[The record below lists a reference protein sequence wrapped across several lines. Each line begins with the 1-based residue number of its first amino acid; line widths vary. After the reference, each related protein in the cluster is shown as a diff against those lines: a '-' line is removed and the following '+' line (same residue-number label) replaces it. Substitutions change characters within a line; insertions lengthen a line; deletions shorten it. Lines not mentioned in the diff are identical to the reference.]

1 MKGFRNIVLLL
12 GFVLTFILFCGKP
25 KVQPSLSIRD
35 KTAIELDGLETAG
48 DKFKKRIITVSATH
62 PYAVRW
68 SVSTNIPNCVE
79 YHKGTSLYI
88 RSLSEPGNEK
98 LCDVTV
104 TVTMRGLSD
113 SVKFSVNK
121 PRVRGLKLSRATLD
135 LETTGSFRSQNIVA
149 IITPKEAANKNIDW
163 ITLESTNCALIEGK
177 SKHSGK
183 GKEAPAGLN
192 TTGRLFTLSSVKHA
206 CTETVVARTQD
217 GGLRAA
223 IDVTVAKKYEYSK
236 DFVSATL
243 GDDITNKDIV
253 VPLRHDYSFGRI
265 QQKFLVGKTEITY
278 KLWKQVYDWATDL
291 TRPQA
296 VRYTFLNPGQK
307 GGLDNSSSG
316 KANNAGSDK
325 QPVSNIT
332 WCDAMVW
339 SNAYTEW
346 NNAKGSNLTIAYK
359 DSAGQP
365 IRSSKPNA
373 PLNNTSS
380 LSFQNDPA
388 VRNCYTASPDTTATG
403 FRLPTAIE
411 WEYSA
416 RLTDNIANTVPANP
430 AFDFKAIEFTNANT
444 NVTKLYYF
452 TKATLASGATEES
465 GKNPGTRAVAWF
477 DDNSCKKDTAT
488 NTDGGCTKD
497 RKTHI
502 VGTRAANTLGL
513 FDMSG
518 NVYEWVWIGGS
529 KPKYYGGSS
538 FEYFGGIKVSSNIH
552 FNNFMQVYS
561 KEKVLH
567 KKNDIGFRVVKNE

>member
-12 GFVLTFILFCGKP
+12 GSVLTFVLFCGKP

-35 KTAIELDGLETAG
+35 KTSIELDGLETAG
-48 DKFKKRIITVSATH
+48 DKFKERTITVSATD
-62 PYAVRW
+62 PSNLRW
-68 SVSTNIPNCVE
+68 SVSESIPSCVE
-79 YHKGTSLYI
+79 YRKGTSLYI
-88 RSLSEPGNEK
+88 KSLSKPDNEK

-104 TVTMRGLSD
+104 TVTMGNLSD
-113 SVKFSVNK
+113 SVKFSVSK
-121 PRVRGLKLSRATLD
+121 PRVRGLKLSRANLD
-135 LETTGSFRSQNIVA
+135 LETTDSFRSQNIVA
-149 IITPKEAANKNIDW
+149 IITPKEAANKEIDW
-163 ITLESTNCALIEGK
+163 SVLNAPGDCVLIEGK
-177 SKHSGK
+177 AKHTGE
-183 GKEAPAGLN
+183 GREASAGLN
-192 TTGRLFTLSSVKHA
+192 TTGRLFTFSSVKYA
-206 CTETVVARTQD
+206 CTETVVARTVD
-217 GGLRAA
+217 SGLRAT
-223 IDVTVAKKYEYSK
+223 IKVTVAEKYEYDK

-243 GDDITNKDIV
+243 GDDITDKDIM
-253 VPLRHDYSFGRI
+253 VPLHEDDGFGRI
-265 QQKFLVGKTEITY
+265 QRKFLVGKTEITY

-291 TRPQA
+291 ARPQA
-296 VRYTFLNPGQK
+296 ERYSFLNAGQK
-307 GGLDNSSSG
+307 GGLDNSKSG

-325 QPVSNIT
+325 QPVTNIT

-346 NNAKGSNLTIAYK
+346 NNAKGNSLTLAYK

-388 VRNCYTASPDTTATG
+388 VRNCYTATPDTTATG
-403 FRLPTAIE
+403 FRLPNAIE

-416 RLTDNIANTVPANP
+416 RLTDNIANTVPPNSN
-430 AFDFKAIEFTNANT
+430 FKPIVLIDATTHAP
-444 NVTKLYYF
+444 KSYYF

-488 NTDGGCTKD
+488 NADGGCTKD
-497 RKTHI
+497 RKTHA
-502 VGTRAANTLGL
+502 VGKRAANTLGL

-518 NVYEWVWIGGS
+518 NVYEWVWMGGP

-538 FEYFGGIKVSSNIH
+538 FEYSGDITVSSNVH
-552 FNNFMQVYS
+552 FNHFIQIYS

-567 KKNDIGFRVVKNE
+567 KKNDIGFRLVKNE